1 MTSPQDRNWHWDGT
15 GWLWWNGTQ
24 WQRVESSTQQVEQQ
38 PQSAENQP
46 GSQPVAAPANAA
58 ATREDAPTPTGGAA
72 AGSGGSGGL
81 RLSGGPLIAVLSVFA
96 LLIALVGGGVVYLL
110 ARDSGNQ
117 AGQTISVTT
126 EPISSAIDPFSPT
139 GSTGTDVPVTPV
151 EPATSV
157 QVPGGK
163 AGLYGGTLK
172 TSQCDKLQ
180 LTTYLAANPDKA
192 TAWAQVQG
200 IGVDAIPTFVNKLT
214 SVVLRSDT
222 MVVNH
227 GFANGKATTF
237 TSVLQAG
244 TAVLVND
251 QGLPVV
257 KCYCGNPLTAAP
269 VDPGPISYQGP
280 TWPAWNP
287 QRITVVQANPTVI
300 TNIILINVTTNEPFS
315 RPVGTDGA
323 ADAPTTLPPADGS
336 TSPAP
341 TAPPTSYTGEQ
352 AYAIFLAALDK
363 CVARLDDGSFNGL
376 RKNPGA
382 YKITKTPGKV
392 NGVFI
397 IAINNKKGSEATY
410 KFVVNV
416 PKRTVVPGN
425 EAGASVAKTCKE
437 LDTG

>member
-46 GSQPVAAPANAA
+46 GNQPVVAPEDA
-58 ATREDAPTPTGGAA
+58 ATSAPTPTGGAA

-126 EPISSAIDPFSPT
+126 EPISTAIDPFAPT

-180 LTTYLAANPDKA
+180 LITYLAANPDKA

-227 GFANGKATTF
+227 GFA
-237 TSVLQAG
+237 
-244 TAVLVND
+244 
-251 QGLPVV
+251 
-257 KCYCGNPLTAAP
+257 
-269 VDPGPISYQGP
+269 
-280 TWPAWNP
+280 
-287 QRITVVQANPTVI
+287 
-300 TNIILINVTTNEPFS
+300 
-315 RPVGTDGA
+315 
-323 ADAPTTLPPADGS
+323 
-336 TSPAP
+336 
-341 TAPPTSYTGEQ
+341 
-352 AYAIFLAALDK
+352 
-363 CVARLDDGSFNGL
+363 
-376 RKNPGA
+376 
-382 YKITKTPGKV
+382 
-392 NGVFI
+392 
-397 IAINNKKGSEATY
+397 
-410 KFVVNV
+410 
-416 PKRTVVPGN
+416 
-425 EAGASVAKTCKE
+425 
-437 LDTG
+437 